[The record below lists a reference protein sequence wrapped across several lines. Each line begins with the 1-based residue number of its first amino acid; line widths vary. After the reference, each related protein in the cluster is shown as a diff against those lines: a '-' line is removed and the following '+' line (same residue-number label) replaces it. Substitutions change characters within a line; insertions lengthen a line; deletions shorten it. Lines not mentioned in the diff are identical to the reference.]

1 MSNKPAILAI
11 DQGTTSSRAIVFDQH
26 GGVVS
31 VFRQEFDQLYPANG
45 WVEHNPEDIWQTVLV
60 TARQA
65 FQQAEQKSYE
75 VISIGI
81 TNQRETT
88 LIWERDTLAAIYPAI
103 VWQDRRTA
111 ELCKALKDAGH
122 EEMVTQKTGLL
133 LDPYFSASKIYWI
146 LNNVSNARE
155 RAANGE
161 LAFGTVDSYL
171 IAQLTAGK
179 VHATDAT
186 NASRTSLFDISTQ
199 TWDDELISLFN
210 VPAELLPEVKDS
222 SSNFGMTEKSIFGRK
237 IPIFGVAGDQQ
248 AATVGQACFETGDI
262 KSTYGTGCFAM
273 LNTGKEIVRSS
284 NRLLSTV
291 AYRLS
296 GETTYALEGSI
307 FMAGASVQWL
317 RDEVQLIEHADE
329 TEALARSIA
338 STDGVYLVP
347 AFTGLGAPHWDP
359 DARAALLGMTRDSGK
374 AEIVRATLESV
385 VYQTRDLLDAMRT
398 DGVEI
403 NRLRVDGGMIKNN
416 WLAQFLSNILELP
429 VDRPKVMETTAYGA
443 AILAGLQSGIFNSID
458 DVSKLW
464 QAETSFSPEMSKSER
479 NKLIGGWQQAV
490 QRVL

>member
-65 FQQAEQKSYE
+65 FQQAEQKGYE

-296 GETTYALEGSI
+296 GETTYSGQPISFTLTACETANTGDATNVIATDTLSAIYGLPSNPGGDVNFTYSSPTLSCDFGTIVGGSCKTCT
-307 FMAGASVQWL
+307 FDV
-317 RDEVQLIEHADE
+317 
-329 TEALARSIA
+329 IA
-338 STDGVYLVP
+338 P
-347 AFTGLGAPHWDP
+347 
-359 DARAALLGMTRDSGK
+359 
-374 AEIVRATLESV
+374 
-385 VYQTRDLLDAMRT
+385 
-398 DGVEI
+398 
-403 NRLRVDGGMIKNN
+403 
-416 WLAQFLSNILELP
+416 
-429 VDRPKVMETTAYGA
+429 
-443 AILAGLQSGIFNSID
+443 
-458 DVSKLW
+458 
-464 QAETSFSPEMSKSER
+464 
-479 NKLIGGWQQAV
+479 
-490 QRVL
+490 